1 MRVCFKN
8 TKFKLDKLIEKVIV
22 GPVQGMNYNDWKAFK
37 CKTIAIITLQVHER
51 DVVEDLIK
59 FNVKE
64 MNAFRWQSQLR
75 FEINND
81 PEDNEGGES
90 KSAFARVCDWIQ
102 EYKYEYL
109 GNSER
114 LVITPLTDR
123 C

>member
-1 MRVCFKN
+1 
-8 TKFKLDKLIEKVIV
+8 
-22 GPVQGMNYNDWKAFK
+22 
-37 CKTIAIITLQVHER
+37 VHER
-51 DVVEDLIK
+51 DVVDDLIK

-64 MNAFRWQSQLR
+64 VNAFRWQSQLR
-75 FEINND
+75 FEINDD
-81 PEDNEGGES
+81 PEDDGSGET